1 MELETEAN
9 PAPEDDTRPLETEA
23 EAETD
28 ELDNETDGEPEVET
42 IEVERGGVKYTI
54 PKALEGELLMQSDYT
69 KKTMT
74 LAEEKKATEAEITAK
89 REAIALREAN
99 VDLHANIKTLEA
111 QKRQL
116 EAIPGDRIQRL
127 RAEDPAEYNR
137 LVGDYQAVQ
146 TALANAKDQ
155 QTALHNEL
163 TSRAERAIATSHEKA
178 IEEAARTI
186 PDFLT
191 RPMANTILT
200 PTAVTREALRVLHQK
215 LNFVGSIT
223 RDYDESF
230 AKTGAKIGDSLKIR
244 LPNQYTVRTG
254 ATLSAQ
260 DTTETSVTLQVATQ
274 KGVDLNFTSTDLTLS
289 LDDFSKRIISS
300 RRWRFSRR
308 TSKPMPCP
316 CTRTCISRSGTAD
329 RRRPTTR
336 RSTPARSFSG
346 RSHRRTTAPLT

>member
-191 RPMANTILT
+191 RRPELEKIATEIGGYTDLKQASAGDYRLLDLVAEGLKARESRAKAAKQQTAATAQPAAEIVKGRT
-200 PTAVTREALRVLHQK
+200 PVTR
-215 LNFVGSIT
+215 
-223 RDYDESF
+223 
-230 AKTGAKIGDSLKIR
+230 
-244 LPNQYTVRTG
+244 P
-254 ATLSAQ
+254 
-260 DTTETSVTLQVATQ
+260 
-274 KGVDLNFTSTDLTLS
+274 
-289 LDDFSKRIISS
+289 LDDRASTAAWMKARNEQAAKR
-300 RRWRFSRR
+300 
-308 TSKPMPCP
+308 
-316 CTRTCISRSGTAD
+316 
-329 RRRPTTR
+329 
-336 RSTPARSFSG
+336 
-346 RSHRRTTAPLT
+346 

>member
-1 MELETEAN
+1 M
-9 PAPEDDTRPLETEA
+9 PATAGRHRHVPLHRQPVPRDPSRRPGDDRPDPGGLTEA

-186 PDFLT
+186 PFL
-191 RPMANTILT
+191 
-200 PTAVTREALRVLHQK
+200 
-215 LNFVGSIT
+215 
-223 RDYDESF
+223 
-230 AKTGAKIGDSLKIR
+230 
-244 LPNQYTVRTG
+244 
-254 ATLSAQ
+254 
-260 DTTETSVTLQVATQ
+260 
-274 KGVDLNFTSTDLTLS
+274 
-289 LDDFSKRIISS
+289 
-300 RRWRFSRR
+300 
-308 TSKPMPCP
+308 
-316 CTRTCISRSGTAD
+316 
-329 RRRPTTR
+329 RRPQ
-336 RSTPARSFSG
+336 
-346 RSHRRTTAPLT
+346 